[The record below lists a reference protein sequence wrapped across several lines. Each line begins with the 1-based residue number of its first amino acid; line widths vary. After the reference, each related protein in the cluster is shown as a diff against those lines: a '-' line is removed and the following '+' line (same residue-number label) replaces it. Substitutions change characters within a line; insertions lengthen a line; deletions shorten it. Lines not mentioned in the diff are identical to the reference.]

1 VRAETRRQLKQDKFS
16 RTTIQLAEQS
26 VHWSVEHKSKLIA
39 GALILVAIVAI
50 GLGAWYYVERQD
62 EKASVDFSRAVEVL
76 GAPVRPAGMP
86 AQPGFPSYASAKERA
101 ADAHK
106 QFQSII
112 DNYPHS
118 NAAKFARYFL
128 GVTSADMGD
137 YAAAE
142 RYLKEA
148 ASTRKYLVL
157 PDKNLSSLARLAL
170 ASVYINNGRT
180 KDAIEIYKDLAQSP
194 TDTVAKTT
202 AEMGLA
208 EAYQAAGMNAEA
220 KKEYARIQKESPSGP
235 AAQLAGERLQAIK

>member
-1 VRAETRRQLKQDKFS
+1 MRAETRRQLKQDKFS

-39 GALILVAIVAI
+39 GALVLAAIAAIV
-50 GLGAWYYVERQD
+50 LGAWYYVERQD
-62 EKASVDFSRAVEVL
+62 DKASVDFSKAVQML

-86 AQPGFPSYASAKERA
+86 AQPEFPSYASAKERA

-148 ASTRKYLVL
+148 ASSRKYWVL

-170 ASVYINNGRT
+170 ASVYVNNGRT
-180 KDAIEIYKDLAQSP
+180 KDAIDIYKDLAQNP

-208 EAYQAAGMNAEA
+208 DAYQAAGMTAEA
-220 KKEYARIQKESPSGP
+220 KKEFERIQKESPNGP
-235 AAQLAGERLQAIK
+235 ASQIASEKLQAIK

>member
-39 GALILVAIVAI
+39 GALILMAIVAI
-50 GLGAWYYVERQD
+50 GLGLWYYVEQQD
-62 EKASVDFSRAVEVL
+62 EKASVDFSRAVQVL

-148 ASTRKYLVL
+148 ASARRYLVL
-157 PDKNLSSLARLAL
+157 PDKNLSALARLAL
-170 ASVYINNGRT
+170 ASVYVNNGRT
-180 KDAIEIYKDLAQSP
+180 KDAIEIYKDLAQNP

-208 EAYQAAGMNAEA
+208 DAYQAGGMNPEA
-220 KKEYARIQKESPSGP
+220 KKEYERIQKESPSGP
-235 AAQLAGERLQAIK
+235 AAQIASEKLQAIK

>member
-50 GLGAWYYVERQD
+50 GLGAWYYFEQQD
-62 EKASVDFSRAVEVL
+62 EKASMDFGRAVQVL
-76 GAPVRPAGMP
+76 NAPVRPAGMP

-148 ASTRKYLVL
+148 ANTRRYLVL

-170 ASVYINNGRT
+170 ASVYINSGRT
-180 KDAIEIYKDLAQSP
+180 KDAIEIYKDLAQNP
-194 TDTVAKTT
+194 TDTVAKST

-220 KKEYARIQKESPSGP
+220 KKEFERIQKESPSGP
-235 AAQLAGERLQAIK
+235 AAQIAGERLQAIK

>member
-1 VRAETRRQLKQDKFS
+1 MRAETRRQLKQDKFS

-39 GALILVAIVAI
+39 GALILMAIVAI
-50 GLGAWYYVERQD
+50 GLGLWYYVEQQD
-62 EKASVDFSRAVEVL
+62 EKASVDFSRAVQVL

-137 YAAAE
+137 SAAAE

-148 ASTRKYLVL
+148 ASARRYLVL
-157 PDKNLSSLARLAL
+157 PDKNLSALARLAL
-170 ASVYINNGRT
+170 ASVYVNNGRT
-180 KDAIEIYKDLAQSP
+180 KDAIEIYKDLAQNP

-208 EAYQAAGMNAEA
+208 DAYQAGGMNPEA
-220 KKEYARIQKESPSGP
+220 KKEYERIQKESPSGP
-235 AAQLAGERLQAIK
+235 AAQIASEKLQAIK

>member
-39 GALILVAIVAI
+39 GALILLAIVAI
-50 GLGAWYYVERQD
+50 GLGAWYYVEQQD
-62 EKASVDFSRAVEVL
+62 EKASMDFGRAVQVL
-76 GAPVRPAGMP
+76 NAPVRPAGMP

-148 ASTRKYLVL
+148 ANTRRYLVL
-157 PDKNLSSLARLAL
+157 PDKSLSSLARLAL

-180 KDAIEIYKDLAQSP
+180 KDAIEIYKDLVQNP
-194 TDTVAKTT
+194 TDTVAKST

-220 KKEYARIQKESPSGP
+220 KKEFERIQKESPSGP
-235 AAQLAGERLQAIK
+235 AAQIAGERLQAIK

>member
-1 VRAETRRQLKQDKFS
+1 MRAETRRQLKQDKFS

-39 GALILVAIVAI
+39 GALILMAIVAI
-50 GLGAWYYVERQD
+50 GLGGWYYVEHQD
-62 EKASVDFSRAVEVL
+62 DKASVDFSRAVEVL
-76 GAPVRPAGMP
+76 NAPVRPAGMP

-101 ADAHK
+101 AEALK

-148 ASTRKYLVL
+148 AGARKYLVL

-170 ASVYINNGRT
+170 ASVYVNNGRT
-180 KDAIEIYKDLAQSP
+180 KDAIEIYKDLAQNP

-208 EAYQAAGMNAEA
+208 DAYQAAGMNAEA
-220 KKEYARIQKESPSGP
+220 KKEYERIQKESPSGP
-235 AAQLAGERLQAIK
+235 ASQIASEKLQTIK

>member
-1 VRAETRRQLKQDKFS
+1 MRAETRRQLKQDKFS

-39 GALILVAIVAI
+39 GAIILLAIAAIV
-50 GLGAWYYVERQD
+50 LGSWYYVEQQD
-62 EKASVDFSRAVEVL
+62 EKASVDFSKAVQVL
-76 GAPVRPAGMP
+76 GSPVRPAGMP
-86 AQPGFPSYASAKERA
+86 AQPGLTSYASSRERA

-106 QFQSII
+106 QFQAII
-112 DNYPHS
+112 DSYPHS

-148 ASTRKYLVL
+148 ARARKYWVL
-157 PDKNLSSLARLAL
+157 PDKNLASLSRLAL
-170 ASVYINNGRT
+170 ASVYVNNGRT
-180 KDAIEIYKDLAQSP
+180 KDAIDIYKDLAQNP
-194 TDTVAKTT
+194 TETVAKTT
-202 AEMGLA
+202 AEIGLA

-220 KKEYARIQKESPSGP
+220 KKQFERIQKESPGGP
-235 AAQLAGERLQAIK
+235 AAQIASERLQAIK

>member
-1 VRAETRRQLKQDKFS
+1 MRAETRRQLKQDKFS

-39 GALILVAIVAI
+39 GALILMAIVAI
-50 GLGAWYYVERQD
+50 GLGLWYYVEQQD
-62 EKASVDFSRAVEVL
+62 EKASVDFSRAVQVL

-148 ASTRKYLVL
+148 ASARRYLVL
-157 PDKNLSSLARLAL
+157 PDKNLSALARLAL
-170 ASVYINNGRT
+170 ASVYVNNGRT
-180 KDAIEIYKDLAQSP
+180 KDAIEIYKDLAQNP

-208 EAYQAAGMNAEA
+208 DAYQAAGMNPEA
-220 KKEYARIQKESPSGP
+220 KKEYERIQKESPSGP
-235 AAQLAGERLQAIK
+235 AAQIASEKLQAIK

>member
-1 VRAETRRQLKQDKFS
+1 MRAETRRQLKQDKFS

-39 GALILVAIVAI
+39 GALVLAAIAAIV
-50 GLGAWYYVERQD
+50 LGAWYYVERQD
-62 EKASVDFSRAVEVL
+62 DKASVDFGKAVQML

-86 AQPGFPSYASAKERA
+86 AQPEFPSYASAKERA

-128 GVTSADMGD
+128 GVTSADLGD

-148 ASTRKYLVL
+148 ASSRKYWVL

-170 ASVYINNGRT
+170 ASVYVNNGRT
-180 KDAIEIYKDLAQSP
+180 KDAIEIYKDLAQNP

-208 EAYQAAGMNAEA
+208 DAYQAAGMTAEA
-220 KKEYARIQKESPSGP
+220 KKEFERIQKESPNGP
-235 AAQLAGERLQAIK
+235 AAQIASEKLQAIK

>member
-1 VRAETRRQLKQDKFS
+1 MRAETRRQLKQDKFS

-50 GLGAWYYVERQD
+50 GLGAWYYFEQQD
-62 EKASVDFSRAVEVL
+62 EKASMDFGRAVQVL
-76 GAPVRPAGMP
+76 NAPVRPAGMP

-148 ASTRKYLVL
+148 ANTRRYLVL

-170 ASVYINNGRT
+170 ASVYINSGRT
-180 KDAIEIYKDLAQSP
+180 KDAIEIYKDLAQNP
-194 TDTVAKTT
+194 TDTVAKST

-220 KKEYARIQKESPSGP
+220 KKEFERIQKESPSGP
-235 AAQLAGERLQAIK
+235 AAQIAGERLQAIK

>member
-1 VRAETRRQLKQDKFS
+1 MRAETRRQLKQDKFS

-39 GALILVAIVAI
+39 AALVLAAIAAMV
-50 GLGAWYYVERQD
+50 LGGWYYIEQQD

-142 RYLKEA
+142 GYLKEA
-148 ASTRKYLVL
+148 ANARKYLVL

-170 ASVYINNGRT
+170 ASVYVNTGRT
-180 KDAIEIYKDLAQSP
+180 KDAIEIYKDLAQNP

-208 EAYQAAGMNAEA
+208 DAYRAAGMNAEA
-220 KKEYARIQKESPSGP
+220 KKEFERIQKESPSGP
-235 AAQLAGERLQAIK
+235 AAQIASERLQAIK

>member
-1 VRAETRRQLKQDKFS
+1 MRAETRRQLKQDKFS

-39 GALILVAIVAI
+39 GALVLAAIAAIV
-50 GLGAWYYVERQD
+50 LGAWYYVERQD
-62 EKASVDFSRAVEVL
+62 DKASVDFSKAVQML

-86 AQPGFPSYASAKERA
+86 AQPEFPSYASAKERA

-106 QFQSII
+106 QFQSLI

-148 ASTRKYLVL
+148 ASSRKYWVL

-170 ASVYINNGRT
+170 ASVYVNNGRT
-180 KDAIEIYKDLAQSP
+180 KDAIEIYKDLAQNP

-208 EAYQAAGMNAEA
+208 DAYQAAGMTAEA
-220 KKEYARIQKESPSGP
+220 KKEFERIQKESPNGP
-235 AAQLAGERLQAIK
+235 AAQIASEKLQAIK

>member
-50 GLGAWYYVERQD
+50 GLGAWYYFEQQD
-62 EKASVDFSRAVEVL
+62 EKASMDFGRAVQVL
-76 GAPVRPAGMP
+76 NAPVRPAGMP

-148 ASTRKYLVL
+148 ANTRRYLVL

-170 ASVYINNGRT
+170 ASVYINSGRT
-180 KDAIEIYKDLAQSP
+180 KDAIEIYKDLAQNP
-194 TDTVAKTT
+194 TDTVAKST

-208 EAYQAAGMNAEA
+208 EAYHAAGMNAEA
-220 KKEYARIQKESPSGP
+220 KKEFERIQKESPSGP
-235 AAQLAGERLQAIK
+235 AAQIAGERLQAIK